1 MCAAILSTLGDKF
14 DVSAFLTVSPL
25 KEYAERGEDGFQV
38 IVSGEEKLQAQITA
52 CVSFIRRHQAELK
65 RLREAPGVEGVD
77 FRVAYFWDEGVAA
90 LAYTLPEE
98 LHAALTDIR
107 ATLTFCVYPCSK
119 EEPNQSLQRNASTG
133 PVSNFESPAR
143 RG

>member
-14 DVSAFLTVSPL
+14 DASAFLVVSSL
-25 KEYAERGEDGFQV
+25 KEYAECGDDGFQV
-38 IVSGEEKLQAQITA
+38 IVSDEEKLQAQIAA
-52 CVSFIRRHQAELK
+52 CVSFIRHHQVELK
-65 RLREAPGVEGVD
+65 RLREAPGIEGVD

-98 LHAALTDIR
+98 LHSSLADIR

-119 EEPNQSLQRNASTG
+119 EEPNQSAQTTPGSCAPLR
-133 PVSNFESPAR
+133 V
-143 RG
+143 